1 MNLVWFY
8 IIITIAVIGMLIMLF
23 IEFPIRRRVKAGTA
37 DKYVFGCAVTRRLSK
52 VTVDDRQ
59 VDAAD
64 YKQMVAAGDSMKD
77 YNIHNGDSI
86 LVSPYDDQ
94 GKLHIDR
101 FPVLAIK
108 LRGPMKP
115 LDSDMKLRKFVGYVV
130 NQDWG
135 AAYDRFQNR
144 VKSVVSRDDFMASC
158 AKSYG
163 KHKFSLSEATPAVLS
178 ETYDVDSQCYHYSV
192 HPAENVYGKV
202 VFVEGKR

>member
-8 IIITIAVIGMLIMLF
+8 IIISIAVAGMLAMLF

-37 DKYVFGCAVTRRLSK
+37 DKYVFGCAVARRLSRIA
-52 VTVDDRQ
+52 VGDRQ
-59 VDAAD
+59 VDAVD
-64 YKQMVAAGDSMKD
+64 YEQMVAAGDSMQD

-86 LVSPYDDQ
+86 LVSPYDEQ

-108 LRGPMKP
+108 LRGPRKP
-115 LDSDMKLRKFVGYVV
+115 FDSNMKLRKFVGYVG

-135 AAYDRFQNR
+135 AAYDRFRDR
-144 VKSVVSRDDFMASC
+144 VKPAVSRDDFMASC

-163 KHKFSLSEATPAVLS
+163 KCQFTLSDATPAVLS
-178 ETYDVDSQCYHYSV
+178 ETYDVDSHCYHYSV
-192 HPAENVYGKV
+192 HSVENVYGKV
-202 VFVEGKR
+202 VFVGGKR